1 MMNRCIVQGMVPDA
15 LFGFNDQ
22 LAIGAMKALK
32 RKGFH
37 IPQEISVMGF
47 TESQSALVTEPMLS
61 SVAQPLDKMGETAA
75 RLLLEKI
82 QDPAS
87 ENRTVVLE
95 GLLNVRGSSDPKM
108 LDGE

>member
-1 MMNRCIVQGMVPDA
+1 MVPDA

-37 IPQEISVMGF
+37 IPQEVSVMGF

-61 SVAQPLDKMGETAA
+61 SVAQPLDRMGETAA